1 MKSNRQPM
9 EATANSALAEAS
21 EIDMTE
27 EEVEGLLDVAYV
39 ASKLKVCKA
48 TVYKMV
54 KEGKIEAVHL
64 NRLVRITPKGYK
76 QLLEHT
82 SRKGR

>member
-1 MKSNRQPM
+1 MKSDRKPM
-9 EATANSALAEAS
+9 KAVANTAQATAS
-21 EIDMTE
+21 ETEMAE

-64 NRLVRITPKGYK
+64 NRLVRITPK
-76 QLLEHT
+76 
-82 SRKGR
+82 